1 MQIEERNPGKF
12 TLGTVMLGVLVLVGI
27 VAAIAVLR
35 APSESTPEAQL
46 LPLMDTE
53 GEGPF
58 DYSAWTKVLEESVD
72 ERGMVDYAGVKED
85 PGDLDAFLAQL
96 AEVSPATNAA
106 IFTTEEEALAY
117 WVNAYNA
124 WCMKIVADNY
134 PVDSIMDIGEKK
146 GEAFDLEVCDIGGK
160 EMSLNDIEQGIVR
173 VEFLEPRAHFAL
185 NCASLG
191 CPPLPRDPFL
201 PETLDEQLDTATR
214 DFLGRKWYLSR
225 LENGNVGVSSILDWY
240 GEDFEKWMEAEGDQP
255 SIAGYISIYAPD
267 EMVSVLQGA
276 ELEFTEYDWRLTDQ
290 AAEWANTDRS

>member
-134 PVDSIMDIGEKK
+134 PVGSIMDIGEKK
-146 GEAFDLEVCDIGGK
+146 GEAFDMEVCDIGGK
-160 EMSLNDIEQGIVR
+160 EMSLNGIEQGIVR
-173 VEFLEPRAHFAL
+173 VDFLEPRAHFAL